1 MQFIYI
7 DRSRSHAMHEWT
19 PVLLLADF
27 LANIAFGRNVIS
39 NLMITVQFLDHPNGD
54 FNMCTQPYMASDQLI

>member
-1 MQFIYI
+1 
-7 DRSRSHAMHEWT
+7 MHEWT